1 MFTNGKECL
10 DSRGP
15 NDHWSVY
22 GNTVYGNAR
31 TVRHTFV
38 RSVISSLDF
47 RM

>member
-15 NDHWSVY
+15 NDHWS
-22 GNTVYGNAR
+22 VYGNAR